1 MCAKKINEE
10 FFVIDTNIL
19 LYNLKCLIEYAKEK
33 QNIKYLIPIQVFKEL
48 ERLVQAKNKKEAFV
62 ALEGIKKLEEIG
74 IAEILSEI
82 IIPSS
87 IVPYWK
93 NDLADFYIISYA
105 YKYKATLITADKI
118 MFYFA
123 AAKSIETVYI
133 DYSTGE
139 NDGFIEYEDFKD
151 EMEIRANSCFF
162 KRTSFYN
169 KNNSPEIL
177 IDTSFILQNIDLIE
191 KSIESGILFGISIQ
205 TLIEIKMI
213 NSFKNNYN
221 YLLFCILKKYINKQK
236 IQIIVNETMPTD
248 LNENFDNSSIDFN
261 VITVAY
267 EKNLLLVT
275 ADYAI
280 YSFAKY
286 KDVDVLYLNQKKLSL
301 DEFSEKLSETK
312 KDEPFEEY
320 LIFVKKYVEKLKAD
334 DLKYPEIV
342 KGINKFSFIKKIF
355 KEYIFDDENIIVFAD
370 CKKSCLQFKKAVYP
384 YNILQTND
392 FILIRENYSKDKIIY
407 KYRLIIYFVKN
418 IDEQIFVKISDS
430 FLPTNLLFYDINCMK
445 RLVSSINDVVL
456 Y

>member
-19 LYNLKCLIEYAKEK
+19 LYNLICLIEYAKEK
-33 QNIKYLIPIQVFKEL
+33 QNIKYLIPIQVIKEL
-48 ERLVQAKNKKEAFV
+48 ERLVQAKNKKEAVV

-74 IAEILSEI
+74 IVEILSEK
-82 IIPSS
+82 IIPNS
-87 IVPYWK
+87 IVSYWK

-118 MFYFA
+118 MFYIA
-123 AAKSIETVYI
+123 TTKSIETVYI
-133 DYSTGE
+133 DYSVG
-139 NDGFIEYEDFKD
+139 NDDGNIEYDDFKN
-151 EMEIRANSCFF
+151 EMEIRSNSCFF

-169 KNNSPEIL
+169 KKNTPEIL

-191 KSIESGILFGISIQ
+191 KSIESGIVFCISIQ
-205 TLIEIKMI
+205 TLIEIKMM

-221 YLLFCILKKYINKQK
+221 YLIFCILKKYINKQK
-236 IQIIVNETMPTD
+236 IQIIVNEIMPTE
-248 LNENFDNSSIDFN
+248 LNENFDNGSIDFN
-261 VITVAY
+261 VVSVAY

-275 ADYAI
+275 ADYAM

-286 KDVDVLYLNQKKLSL
+286 KNIKVLYLNQKKLLL
-301 DEFSEKLSETK
+301 DEFSEKLSENI
-312 KDEPFEEY
+312 KDEPFEKHQ
-320 LIFVKKYVEKLKAD
+320 IFVKEYVGKLKAD
-334 DLKYPEIV
+334 DLKYPDVV

-355 KEYIFDDENIIVFAD
+355 KEYIFDDENLIVFAD
-370 CKKSCLQFKKAVYP
+370 CKKSCLQLKKTFYP
-384 YNILQTND
+384 YNTLQTND
-392 FILIRENYSKDKIIY
+392 FILIREIYSKDKVIY

-418 IDEQIFVKISDS
+418 IDEQILVKISDS
-430 FLPTNLLFYDINCMK
+430 FLPILLFYDINCMK